1 VIGGVITSTFLTL
14 LVIPTVYE
22 ILYEWRE
29 SLMGL
34 GRRVFG
40 SRRAP
45 QHAAAGAGVVPE
57 TREGE

>member
-1 VIGGVITSTFLTL
+1 MLFRSLLTL

-29 SLMGL
+29 GLLGL

-40 SRRAP
+40 GKPAP
-45 QHAAAGAGVVPE
+45 AQAAAGAGVAPE
-57 TREGE
+57 VREAE